1 MASVPLPA
9 VILLALIVRAGDA
22 ASQPVDDDRRRSLIA
37 DAEAARDAGLH
48 EQSLALAARAGALR
62 WSPSLRMMVAEEH
75 LALQHGA
82 EALDHATRCLV
93 AAEADPATRNRARI
107 IAACRAII
115 DLLEPQMGR
124 LRLEFATPPPAGLR
138 LRVNGREVP
147 RAAWE
152 GAFPVLTGTA
162 VVEGDGEGVAVFRTT
177 VAVFAGTQSELRL
190 RFTEPPP
197 PIAMPVVRAGD
208 AGARA
213 PSARPSSPR

>member
-1 MASVPLPA
+1 MASVPLTA
-9 VILLALIVRAGDA
+9 VLLLALVVRAGA
-22 ASQPVDDDRRRSLIA
+22 ATAQPLDDDARRSLIA

-48 EQSLALAARAGALR
+48 EQALALATRAGALR

-75 LALQHGA
+75 LALRHGA
-82 EALDHATRCLV
+82 EALDHAARCLV
-93 AAEADPATRNRARI
+93 AAEADPSTRNRARI

-124 LRLEFATPPPAGLR
+124 LRLEFVTPPPRGLR

-147 RAAWE
+147 RDAWA
-152 GAFPVLTGTA
+152 GAFPVLNGTA
-162 VVEGDGEGVAVFRTT
+162 VVEGDGEGVAAFRTT

-197 PIAMPVVRAGD
+197 PLPVPVVRGPD
-208 AGARA
+208 AGA
-213 PSARPSSPR
+213 